1 MFYKEE
7 LVEEIR
13 SRNDIVDVISGYV
26 TLKKKGSS
34 HWGCCPFHNEK
45 TPSFSVSQS
54 KQMYYCF
61 GCKEKGNVYTFLMKY
76 ENYTFPEAIRV
87 LADRAGIQ
95 LPEMEEYTQ
104 EQKARANRKQRLME
118 LNKEAATYFY
128 YELHNSPH
136 GKQGLEY
143 LQKRMLTD
151 ETMKKFAL
159 GYADK
164 NGKNVIQYLKSK
176 GFTDQ
181 EIMDSGIATHT
192 EKYGLS
198 CLFWNRVMYPILDM
212 NKKVIGFGGRVMG
225 EGEPKYLN
233 SPETEIFDKRRN
245 LYGFNYARYSRSKY
259 LILCE
264 GYMDVI
270 SMHQAGFG
278 QAVAS
283 LGTAFTPEQARLIH
297 RYFQLV
303 YLAYDSDGAGVSAAL
318 RAIKL
323 LRSEGIQAKVIDMRP
338 HKDPDEFIKALGSE
352 AYQDRIDHAENSFF
366 YEIRMLL
373 RDYNVKDPEERTKFH
388 REIAKKLC
396 EFEEEVERENYTQ
409 AIAEEYMI
417 NREALQ
423 NLVKSYAMKAGSI
436 ELAPKPRSGISAKE
450 PAEEGGKKA
459 QRMLITWISEKPE
472 LFDKVKKYISPE
484 DFTEEVYRRVAEKLF
499 ENIEKGNFKPAEVI
513 SHFQN
518 EEEQSMAADL
528 FFATL
533 PPMETRQDREKAF
546 HDIIYAVKKNSVD
559 YYNRLAQDSGNDM
572 EAWQKKIE
580 RQKALRELA
589 KMHIS
594 LD

>member
-1 MFYKEE
+1 
-7 LVEEIR
+7 
-13 SRNDIVDVISGYV
+13 
-26 TLKKKGSS
+26 
-34 HWGCCPFHNEK
+34 
-45 TPSFSVSQS
+45 
-54 KQMYYCF
+54 
-61 GCKEKGNVYTFLMKY
+61 MKH
-76 ENYTFPEAIRV
+76 ENYTFPEAIRF
-87 LADRAGIQ
+87 LADRAGIE
-95 LPEMEEYTQ
+95 LPEMEELTQ
-104 EQKARANRKQRLME
+104 EQKAKAGRKQRLLE

-128 YELHNSPH
+128 YELRNSPH

-143 LQKRMLTD
+143 LQKRMLTE

-176 GFTDQ
+176 GYTDQ
-181 EIMDSGIATHT
+181 EIMDAGLATHT

-450 PAEEGGKKA
+450 PAEDGGKKA